1 MKMFKSRQRGFT
13 IFETLVVVIILGIIA
28 AFGLPQYSRVLANTK
43 LQNKITEWREAFYYA
58 QREAIRLKHNVVL
71 CPSDD
76 GEKCNGTDF
85 KNGWIVLDVTENQ
98 DPNTKGKLLRD
109 YPPSAASQ
117 KFSITL
123 NPSGDI
129 RFLNNGRPSGLN
141 ARNLSVVYTIS
152 NTQKVESTFKISPS
166 GRIIAGELKKPT
178 NEEKDD
184 SGEE

>member
-85 KNGWIVLDVTENQ
+85 KNGWIVWDATE
-98 DPNTKGKLLRD
+98 GKLLRD

-123 NPSGDI
+123 NPSDEL